1 MSLEANEYENRCAK
15 SDTIKQRYELLSREY
30 NSQNKVFEEKHK
42 EIVAA
47 EKQKRAEI
55 IQNFESHLAE
65 ITKQVAVDSDQTQQ
79 NEVVTENKML

>member
-1 MSLEANEYENRCAK
+1 MLNKFFHEAIIEELKREQKRTIDIIVNGQIMSLEANEYENRYAK

-47 EKQKRAEI
+47 EKQKREEI
-55 IQNFESHLAE
+55 I
-65 ITKQVAVDSDQTQQ
+65 
-79 NEVVTENKML
+79 